1 MVEPIFYSVLTRW
14 KLNYEIVRSGWYK
27 IIYDVLNVKSEICK
41 RKLSSFVQII
51 RNIVSLE
58 LILGGSFRGCSRM
71 GEKGQTDRIC
81 HTYPSMMKL
90 GTVILYLKNIRKK
103 LPSYLIVLDFNFYYE
118 SSGDAFFLVIC
129 FFNIWFNSVKSS
141 TFFPFRNKSD
151 FYRINRNKVDL
162 QIITWFGGIKTFWAK
177 KITQEK
183 LKKFIKIF

>member
-1 MVEPIFYSVLTRW
+1 MENVLLLKRRWKNRITQVNRFFSSFWQRSPKVIMVEPIFYSVLTRW
-14 KLNYEIVRSGWYK
+14 KLNYEIVRSGSYK
-27 IIYDVLNVKSEICK
+27 IIYDVLNVNSEICK

-103 LPSYLIVLDFNFYYE
+103 LPSYLIVLDFNF
-118 SSGDAFFLVIC
+118 
-129 FFNIWFNSVKSS
+129 
-141 TFFPFRNKSD
+141 
-151 FYRINRNKVDL
+151 
-162 QIITWFGGIKTFWAK
+162 
-177 KITQEK
+177 
-183 LKKFIKIF
+183 